1 MRTLIA
7 RLATIVA
14 TATIAAALMEA
25 HPSTLL
31 LAAGLVVAAAAI
43 VVVAA
48 HAASLHAV
56 ELVIGSRAHSHRESL
71 SSLAAP
77 RHPNTAGRPRTRAP
91 AVTAS
96 SEAVA

>member
-7 RLATIVA
+7 RLATLVA
-14 TATIAAALMEA
+14 VATIAAAVMEA
-25 HPSTLL
+25 QPSTLM

-43 VVVAA
+43 TIVAL
-48 HAASLHAV
+48 HAAGMGSV
-56 ELVIGSRAHSHRESL
+56 ELVIGARSHTHRESL

-91 AVTAS
+91 ATAAS
-96 SEAVA
+96 LEAVA